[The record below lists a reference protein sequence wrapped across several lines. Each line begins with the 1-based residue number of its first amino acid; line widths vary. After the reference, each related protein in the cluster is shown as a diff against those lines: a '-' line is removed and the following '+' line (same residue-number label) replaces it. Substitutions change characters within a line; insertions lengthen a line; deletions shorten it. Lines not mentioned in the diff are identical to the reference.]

1 MMNELT
7 LRQMEISRAKDEIR
21 CCNELNQLYGLTLT
35 EADITELVE
44 LRGQALRSTGRVEFG
59 GGILPKLI
67 RAFCKSPYV
76 DSYNYAATLG
86 DLQDAFYYFKSES
99 EDWLSDDELIEFM
112 EKVFNGQAHGSAD
125 VLTTISLEQLCRWA
139 RNDFDSTF
147 ADEEAFW

>member
-1 MMNELT
+1 MMNELSI
-7 LRQMEISRAKDEIR
+7 RQMQISKAKEEIR

-59 GGILPKLI
+59 SGILPKLI

-76 DSYNYAATLG
+76 DPYNYAATLG
-86 DLQDAFYYFKSES
+86 DLQDAFYYFKNES
-99 EDWLSDDELIEFM
+99 EDRFSDDDLIEFM
-112 EKVFNGQAHGSAD
+112 EKVFNGQAHGSTD

-139 RNDFDSTF
+139 RNDFDDKY
-147 ADEEAFW
+147 ADEEEFW